1 MKYVVDRIENNIC
14 VIQNLETGE
23 IINIEKTLLPSDVKE
38 KDVLIRNND
47 EYELDS
53 KEKED
58 RIELIR
64 KKMEKLREK

>member
-38 KDVLIRNND
+38 KDVLIKNND

>member
-23 IINIEKTLLPSDVKE
+23 IINIEKTLLSSDVKE
-38 KDVLIRNND
+38 KDVLIKNND

>member
-1 MKYVVDRIENNIC
+1 
-14 VIQNLETGE
+14 
-23 IINIEKTLLPSDVKE
+23 LLPSDVKE
-38 KDVLIRNND
+38 KDVLIKNKD